1 MKSMRKGFTLVELL
15 VVIAIIGVLVAL
27 LLPAVQFARESA
39 RRTTCKNNLKQIGI
53 AFHTY
58 HDTQRVLP
66 FGYFVDARLN
76 AQAWGVAVLPYL
88 EQSPIYDQYDTRVPP
103 FNEAG
108 ALGYN
113 VVAAQKNIALIS
125 TPLPGFVCPTSPD
138 SISKRTYD
146 GILPA
151 NAGGPGLPPLTLTWR
166 AAPCDY
172 TITTG
177 VRGTFANIAYLN
189 NAGGSREGAILP
201 GGLFGDGSGNMGGM
215 TDGTSN
221 TFLMGERTGG
231 STIYRRKVA
240 VNLGVF
246 GNLNGGGWGDFLNGE
261 HWLQG
266 SLYNGVVPANGG
278 PFAINCTNLRGGGF
292 YSWHPG
298 GALFVMGDA
307 SVQFVSETASQS
319 YIARRITRAKND
331 VTLTD

>member
-1 MKSMRKGFTLVELL
+1 MKSKLRGFTLVELL

-27 LLPAVQFARESA
+27 LLPAVQFAREAA
-39 RRTTCKNNLKQIGI
+39 RRMTCQNNLKQIGV

-58 HDTQRVLP
+58 HDTHRVLP
-66 FGYFVDARLN
+66 FGYFVDSRLN
-76 AQAWGVAVLPYL
+76 AQAWGVAILPYL
-88 EQSPIYDQYDTRVPP
+88 EQTPLYAQYDTRVPP

-113 VVAAQKNIALIS
+113 VAVAKKNIEIIS
-125 TPLPGFVCPTSPD
+125 TPIPGFGCPSSPGT
-138 SISKRTYD
+138 IVERIYD

-151 NAGGPGLPPLTLTWR
+151 NAGGPGLPPLNLTWR

-172 TITTG
+172 TISTG

-201 GGLFGDGSGNMGGM
+201 GGLFGEGSGNMGGM

-231 STIYRRKVA
+231 VRIYRRKIV
-240 VNLGVF
+240 VNLGVL

-266 SLYNGVVPANGG
+266 SLYDGVVPANGG
-278 PFAINCTNLRGGGF
+278 PCSINCTNLRGGGF
-292 YSWHPG
+292 YSFHPG
-298 GALFVMGDA
+298 GALFVMGDG
-307 SVQFVSETASQS
+307 SVQLVSENASQA
-319 YIARRITRAKND
+319 YVARRITRGKND
-331 VTLTD
+331 LTLTE